1 MPVNIIEC
9 EKLSKRFK
17 YLEPSASSSTSGQ
30 WVHYLAG
37 LLSKSNGND
46 PFAPKKGTLLA
57 VDRVDL
63 EVQEGELL
71 GLLGPNGA
79 GKTTL
84 VKMLA
89 TVLLPSSGS
98 AHVAG
103 FDVVNQGVQ
112 VRRSIGVVASGGW
125 LGFDLQL
132 PIRWNLKYWAILYG
146 CNPAEAEEKVDQ
158 VLSIVDLSNKARESA
173 SVLSSGMRQRLA
185 IAKGLLTNARIFF
198 MDEPTVALDPKT
210 ANNIREFIKRMKYRQ
225 NATILLTTH
234 NMQEAEELCD
244 RVAILENGR
253 IIACG
258 TPSALKRQARRVAHL
273 EAIGLTEQT
282 VQAFRERFCLKYSK
296 YRAADGTAFGWC
308 DFHLEGSTLPF
319 AEIRGFF
326 AARDIDLAVLK
337 ETEASLEDV
346 YLTLTGREID
356 THVHT
361 H

>member
-9 EKLSKRFK
+9 EKLSKKFK
-17 YLEPSASSSTSGQ
+17 YLEPSSSSSTSGQ
-30 WVHYLAG
+30 WVHYLVG
-37 LLSKSNGND
+37 LLGKNNRSD
-46 PFAPKKGTLLA
+46 PFAPKKSTLLA
-57 VDRVDL
+57 VDQVDL

-89 TVLLPSSGS
+89 TVLLPSSGK
-98 AHVAG
+98 ARVAG
-103 FDVVNQGVQ
+103 FDVVSQDVN

-146 CNPAEAEEKVDQ
+146 CHPDEAENKVDE
-158 VLSIVDLSNKARESA
+158 VLSIVDLASKARESA

-244 RVAILENGR
+244 RVAILEHGR

-258 TPSALKRQARRVAHL
+258 TPSALRRRARRVAHL
-273 EAIGLTEQT
+273 EAIGLTET
-282 VQAFRERFCLKYSK
+282 AVQAFREQFCLTYSK
-296 YRAADGTAFGWC
+296 YKAADGAAFGWC
-308 DFHLEGSTLPF
+308 DFHWEGSDLPF
-319 AEIRGFF
+319 AEIRNFF
-326 AARDIDLAVLK
+326 DVRKIDLAVLK

-346 YLTLTGREID
+346 YLTLTGREINVNVY
-356 THVHT
+356 TH
-361 H
+361 